1 MRIAITGATGQL
13 GSELTK
19 SLAGHELLAGGH
31 QESDVTDYKRLF
43 DVMGR
48 FQPELVIHTA
58 AFTNVDGC
66 EEDADKAYLVNA
78 VGTQNV
84 ALACRELDAAMFYVS
99 TDFVFD
105 GAKGSAYH
113 EYDDVHPL
121 SVYGRSKLAGEQ
133 IVRSILSKHYVARTA
148 WVFGKQG
155 HNFIKTIL
163 RLADEKNRLRIVND
177 QFGSPTY
184 AADLAA
190 KIAELSVSREFG
202 TYHVVNEGSCS
213 WYDLTREALILAGR
227 EDIIVEPM
235 SSVELSRP
243 ATRPA
248 YSVLDAMALR
258 LRGFAP
264 MRHYSEGLRDFFK
277 HG

>member
-1 MRIAITGATGQL
+1 VRIAITGATGQL
-13 GSELTK
+13 GSELVK

-31 QESDVTDYKRLF
+31 QELDVTDYQRLL
-43 DVMGR
+43 DITGR
-48 FQPELVIHTA
+48 FRPELVVHAA

-66 EEDADKAYLVNA
+66 EEDPEKAYLVNA
-78 VGTQNV
+78 IGTQNV
-84 ALACRELDAAMFYVS
+84 ALACREVDAAMFYVG

-105 GAKGSAYH
+105 GSKGSAYH

-133 IVRSILSKHYVARTA
+133 IVRSILSKHYIARTA

-163 RLADEKNRLRIVND
+163 RLADEKDLLRIVDD

-190 KIAELSVSREFG
+190 KIAELSTSGQFG

-213 WYDLTREALILAGR
+213 WYDLTREALSIAGR
-227 EDIIVEPM
+227 EDIIVDPM
-235 SSVELSRP
+235 SSAELRRP

-264 MRHYSEGLRDFFK
+264 MRHYSEGLKDFFK
-277 HG
+277 HD